1 MFLFKKRK
9 SCNLIIEYESF
20 LLLRGQERKGAG
32 KKYRHLVNPPL
43 VAENINENNFN
54 LERCCNVPGLKLDK
68 LYKFP
73 NRKFKGVWW
82 MP

>member
-1 MFLFKKRK
+1 MFYSRKRK
-9 SCNLIIEYESF
+9 PCHLIIEYESF
-20 LLLRGQERKGAG
+20 SSLVPMRRRGGQEGKGAG
-32 KKYRHLVNPPL
+32 KKIYRHLVKSL
-43 VAENINENNFN
+43 LAVENFN
-54 LERCCNVPGLKLDK
+54 EDK

>member
-1 MFLFKKRK
+1 MFYSRKKLLQFNNSIRVF
-9 SCNLIIEYESF
+9 F
-20 LLLRGQERKGAG
+20 LKRGQEKKGAG
-32 KKYRHLVNPPL
+32 KKLIVSR
-43 VAENINENNFN
+43 VAKRSRFEA
-54 LERCCNVPGLKLDK
+54 GYK